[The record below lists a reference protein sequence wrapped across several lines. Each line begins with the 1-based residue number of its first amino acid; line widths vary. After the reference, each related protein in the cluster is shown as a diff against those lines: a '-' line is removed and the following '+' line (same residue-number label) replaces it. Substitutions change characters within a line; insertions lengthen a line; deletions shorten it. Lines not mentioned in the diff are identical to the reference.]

1 MPKKIKINVEKFTEK
16 YNTLSEMVINLG
28 KEREKSKIVFRLMK
42 RKIIHN
48 NNIIESKSNKTI
60 NNLRLL
66 LSYLKKHNE
75 LKIMYDSY
83 KTILQHFLNLQYTLK
98 YFSSISKQIIPD
110 DELELMVKTQNNIIS
125 YVKTMD
131 KKLNLNPMYNKFN
144 N

>member
-1 MPKKIKINVEKFTEK
+1 MPKKNKINIEKFTEK

-28 KEREKSKIVFRLMK
+28 REREKSKIVFRLMK
-42 RKIIHN
+42 RKIIYN

-83 KTILQHFLNLQYTLK
+83 KTILQQFLNLQYTLK

-131 KKLNLNPMYNKFN
+131 KKLNLNPMYNKFKN
-144 N
+144 

>member
-83 KTILQHFLNLQYTLK
+83 KTILQQFLNLQYTLK

>member
-1 MPKKIKINVEKFTEK
+1 MPKKSKINIEKFEEK
-16 YNTLSEMVINLG
+16 YNILSEMVINLG

-48 NNIIESKSNKTI
+48 NSIIEYKSTKTI

-75 LKIMYDSY
+75 LKVMYDSY
-83 KTILQHFLNLQYTLK
+83 KAILAQFLNLQYNLK

>member
-1 MPKKIKINVEKFTEK
+1 M
-16 YNTLSEMVINLG
+16 
-28 KEREKSKIVFRLMK
+28 
-42 RKIIHN
+42 KIIINSINSLDTNKYN

-75 LKIMYDSY
+75 LKLMYDSY
-83 KTILQHFLNLQYTLK
+83 KTILQQFLNLQYNLK
-98 YFSSISKQIIPD
+98 YFANISKQIIPD

>member
-1 MPKKIKINVEKFTEK
+1 MPKKNKINIEKFTEK

-28 KEREKSKIVFRLMK
+28 REREKSKIVFRLMK
-42 RKIIHN
+42 RKIIYN

-75 LKIMYDSY
+75 LKLMYDSY
-83 KTILQHFLNLQYTLK
+83 KTILQQFLNLQYNLK
-98 YFSSISKQIIPD
+98 YFANISKQIIPD

-131 KKLNLNPMYNKFN
+131 KKLNLNPMYNKFKN
-144 N
+144 